1 MSAFIHNFLFCRQG
15 NGINTRASNQQ
26 SSGAQSGNNDLQ
38 NASMGGQNV
47 SQQNQN
53 VQQIAQRATVYPIP
67 NYAQQDLQNARQH
80 QMNAG
85 LNAAAVINLI
95 SPN

>member
-1 MSAFIHNFLFCRQG
+1 MNAIIHNFLFCRQG
-15 NGINTRASNQQ
+15 NGINTRATNQQ

-38 NASMGGQNV
+38 NASLGQNV

-85 LNAAAVINLI
+85 LNAAAVIN
-95 SPN
+95 